1 MKLTLVLLITT
12 LIFSGAAMG
21 KLLRF
26 NIDKAHSSI
35 EFSVKHL
42 GLVPVKGRF
51 TKFEGYVDY
60 HGKSKKGKVLRNV
73 YIKIDADSIN
83 TDNPDRDA
91 HLRSK
96 DFFHVRNDVYD
107 IVKKNR
113 YIEFW
118 AKNYSL
124 GSPQYKGKLKIL
136 KTKRN
141 ITLNIQSKMLKGK
154 KRLIGIMAQGEIN
167 RQKFGLN
174 WQKPGSN
181 IKNKLAGK
189 LVGDQ
194 VKLDINLVFLPPF

>member
-1 MKLTLVLLITT
+1 MKFTFVLLATS
-12 LIFSGAAMG
+12 LIFSASAMA
-21 KLLRF
+21 KAMRYT
-26 NIDKAHSSI
+26 IDKAHSSI

-60 HGKSKKGKVLRNV
+60 SKKGKMFRSVH
-73 YIKIDADSIN
+73 IKIDADSIN

-91 HLRSK
+91 HLKSK

-118 AKNYSL
+118 AKNYPLDSARH
-124 GSPQYKGKLKIL
+124 KGKLKIL
-136 KTKRN
+136 KSKRN
-141 ITLNIQSKMLKGK
+141 VTLDIQSKILEGK
-154 KRLIGIMAQGEIN
+154 KFRIGVMAQGEIN
-167 RQKFGLN
+167 RQKFGLT
-174 WQKPGSN
+174 WQKPGSG

-189 LVGDQ
+189 LVGDK
-194 VKLDINLVFLPPF
+194 VKMDINLVFLPPF